1 MPLYLSYTL
10 FGVFLLDDDGKVL
23 VESIIFPD
31 SAAAVE
37 DVIALNMGN
46 PTEAL
51 KEIVG
56 TLSDKFPDE
65 IVVEDPLLARALSSV
80 IEISVRVDDNCS
92 VIKRFRTG
100 HDDHLVGK
108 GIVESKKQVTSFR
121 QEVALLIAKATIST
135 ASEEKDIL
143 IKHAIDAIGEL
154 DKAINV
160 LTMRV
165 REWYSTHH
173 PSLSAAI
180 EDQETF
186 VRVVQE
192 FGGKTQFHEDAIL
205 ALGIPENTVR
215 SIIESLT
222 GDTGADLSDLD
233 LAVIRS
239 LATRIM
245 DQYVMRSE
253 LEEYIS
259 TMMIAVAPNIT
270 VLVGPLVGARL
281 ISLAGSLKELA
292 RKPSSTIQV
301 FGAEKALFRSIK
313 TGTDPP
319 KHGVIYQVPEIH
331 SAPYWQRGRIARALA
346 GKLSIA
352 ARIDAYSKRKMGEKL
367 KMDFLKRVEDIKKQS
382 PEAPP
387 PKPPKPPRLRPKGR
401 GGSPRGRSRKK
412 HGRSH

>member
-23 VESIIFPD
+23 VESMIFPD
-31 SAAAVE
+31 SATAVE
-37 DVIALNMGN
+37 DVIALNLGN

-56 TLSDKFPDE
+56 TLSDKSPDE

-80 IEISVRVDDNCS
+80 TEISVRVDDNCS

-108 GIVESKKQVTSFR
+108 GIVESKKQATSFR
-121 QEVALLIAKATIST
+121 REVTLLIAKAAIST

-173 PSLSAAI
+173 PSLSAAV

-192 FGGKTQFHEDAIL
+192 FGGKTQFREEEIL

-215 SIIESLT
+215 SIIKGLT

>member
-23 VESIIFPD
+23 VESMIFPD
-31 SAAAVE
+31 SATAVE
-37 DVIALNMGN
+37 DVIALNLGN

-56 TLSDKFPDE
+56 TLSDKSPDE

-80 IEISVRVDDNCS
+80 TEISVRVDDNCS

-108 GIVESKKQVTSFR
+108 GIVESKKQATSFR
-121 QEVALLIAKATIST
+121 REVALLIAKAAIST

-173 PSLSAAI
+173 PSLSAAV

-192 FGGKTQFHEDAIL
+192 FGGKTQFREEEIL

-215 SIIESLT
+215 SIIKGLT

-245 DQYVMRSE
+245 DQYAMRSE

-331 SAPYWQRGRIARALA
+331 SAPYWQRGRIARSLA

-352 ARIDAYSKRKMGEKL
+352 ARIDAYSKRKIGEKL
-367 KMDFLKRVEDIKKQS
+367 KTAFLKRVDDIKKQS

-387 PKPPKPPRLRPKGR
+387 PKPPKPPRPKGR
-401 GGSPRGRSRKK
+401 GGPPRGRSKK
-412 HGRSH
+412 KRGRNH